1 MYHNTVVVPRLGT
14 FKTIYV
20 PSKWVEEEEIFLP
33 PYRALTFMHEVDET
47 DTRFIETIS
56 ANYQISTEEAYIV
69 TLEFTENLQQEL
81 SEYGSYELGSIGEF
95 ILEEETGKMQF
106 IPCQAGVASPWLYGL
121 DAINAHS
128 ATEEVPPARKPGKK
142 KKIVNSDAKHV
153 TISINK
159 HLLHYVASVAAAIV
173 LFFAFSTPVSD
184 SIINKHKFTRSEL
197 FVPSNVISD
206 AQGKAIIVTKQ
217 DKALENA
224 NKETSLTADTKSGIE
239 EVQVEE
245 PTYAVVLCCGVPL
258 DNAETYCQN
267 LNEQGIKAVI
277 DNSGKFLRVL
287 IPGFSSKEDA
297 LTEVRSLRSKS
308 KEFSNAWV
316 MEKKQQ
322 SLTNEKS
329 TLP

>member
-1 MYHNTVVVPRLGT
+1 M
-14 FKTIYV
+14 
-20 PSKWVEEEEIFLP
+20 
-33 PYRALTFMHEVDET
+33 
-47 DTRFIETIS
+47 
-56 ANYQISTEEAYIV
+56 
-69 TLEFTENLQQEL
+69 
-81 SEYGSYELGSIGEF
+81 
-95 ILEEETGKMQF
+95 
-106 IPCQAGVASPWLYGL
+106 
-121 DAINAHS
+121 
-128 ATEEVPPARKPGKK
+128 
-142 KKIVNSDAKHV
+142 
-153 TISINK
+153 
-159 HLLHYVASVAAAIV
+159 
-173 LFFAFSTPVSD
+173 
-184 SIINKHKFTRSEL
+184 
-197 FVPSNVISD
+197 
-206 AQGKAIIVTKQ
+206 VTKQ